1 MENHIEKNLIKFHVL
16 QHILKYTAP
25 IYLIHLVSIFS
36 YFSSAYFISCL
47 GKNQIAAFAVANTY
61 FVFISV
67 FMTATLSTVSLTL
80 GKSGIRKPLKLVKHV
95 IFNGFLL
102 TLMLSAFGT
111 VLLWNGM
118 HILILLGQP
127 FDLALCTTQYFHYA
141 ALSITPFLLNSLI
154 SQICIGLGKP
164 ALNRTQCWIR
174 LPLMIG
180 LSYLLILEKKQGI
193 AGASLALLLT
203 NLLILPV
210 TFFLLRA
217 SDIGIFLYLK
227 TLKPGCW
234 SRIRQLLNSGV
245 YIGFQFSGELG
256 AVLFFLF
263 LMGHFGKDALVSTQ
277 ITSQYSI
284 FLLIG
289 SLSVSQGLSN
299 SISEYVGYTKELS
312 VQSYTNTACYF
323 LLLIITLWSLFYLL
337 IPVQLMSIFI
347 NVTDADNTQLI
358 QLTKSMLIASIP
370 ILFMDGLRNILTG
383 SLRGLGNTRTPMIID
398 ILGLWLAGLPLSYFF
413 GFTMGYGPVGL
424 RVGFMLGY
432 FVSAM
437 NLLIFYRKIIADK
450 FQTSAVCKK
459 QVSE

>member
-67 FMTATLSTVSLTL
+67 FMTATLNTVSLTL
-80 GKSGIRKPLKLVKHV
+80 GKSGLRKPIKLVKHV

-164 ALNRTQCWIR
+164 ALNRAQCWIR

-227 TLKPGCW
+227 TLKLGCW

-398 ILGLWLAGLPLSYFF
+398 ILGLWLVGLPLSYFF